1 MRLYGKNSILERL
14 KSAPQT
20 IKAIYIKKGMNLETI
35 ATLARQNDIPFNS
48 LPEQKFS
55 NFTQGINC
63 QGVVAE
69 VEKFTYS
76 FLEDFL
82 LRDEKDGLLT
92 IVFLDHIT
100 DPQNLGSIIRTLACF
115 GDFGLV
121 LPKDAS
127 VSVNETVLKVACGAE
142 SFLPVAQ
149 IANLSV
155 GLDMVKDKDYWV
167 AAAVPEG
174 GENLLTTKLAFPLA
188 IVIGSEGKG
197 VRRSLL
203 NQVDLKLTLP
213 MPGANISFNAAIAT
227 AIFSYEIFR
236 QKNIIN
242 PFAFKDKIC

>member
-20 IKAIYIKKGMNLETI
+20 IKAIYIKKGVNLETI
-35 ATLARQNDIPFNS
+35 AALARQNDIPFNS
-48 LPEQKFS
+48 MPEQKFS
-55 NFTQGINC
+55 NFTQGLNC

-82 LRDEKDGLLT
+82 SRDEKDGLLT
-92 IVFLDHIT
+92 IVFLDHLT

-121 LPKDAS
+121 IPKDSS
-127 VSVNETVLKVACGAE
+127 VSVNETVLKVACGGE

-149 IANLSV
+149 IGNLSV
-155 GLDMVKDKDYWV
+155 GLEMVKDKNYWV
-167 AAAVPEG
+167 AGALTQG
-174 GENLLTTKLAFPLA
+174 GQDLLTTQLPSPLA
-188 IVIGSEGKG
+188 LVIGSEGKG
-197 VRRSLL
+197 IRQSLL
-203 NQVDLKLTLP
+203 NKLDLKLTLP
-213 MPGANISFNAAIAT
+213 MPGGKISFNAATAT

-236 QKNIIN
+236 QKN
-242 PFAFKDKIC
+242 KK